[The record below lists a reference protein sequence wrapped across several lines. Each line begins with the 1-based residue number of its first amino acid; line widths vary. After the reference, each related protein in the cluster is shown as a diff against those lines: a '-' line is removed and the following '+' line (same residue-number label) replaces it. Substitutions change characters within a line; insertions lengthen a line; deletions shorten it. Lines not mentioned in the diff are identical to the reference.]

1 MDCVFAMHVAT
12 VFETYW
18 TIVEYQKAENQS
30 LEQRE
35 RERKCQFLKMNFP
48 FPEWYVLIHWR
59 VPIFQF
65 RTCDLT
71 DEERTSMVC
80 W

>member
-35 RERKCQFLKMNFP
+35 REREREREKMPVFK
-48 FPEWYVLIHWR
+48 
-59 VPIFQF
+59 
-65 RTCDLT
+65 
-71 DEERTSMVC
+71 DELSFSGVVC
-80 W
+80 VNSLEGTHLSISHM